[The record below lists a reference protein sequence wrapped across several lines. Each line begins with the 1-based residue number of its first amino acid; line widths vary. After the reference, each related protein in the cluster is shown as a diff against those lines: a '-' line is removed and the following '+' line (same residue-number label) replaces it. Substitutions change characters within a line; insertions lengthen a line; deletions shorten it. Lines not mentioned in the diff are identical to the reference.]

1 MTATL
6 IIEEALR
13 SYVPATPTGEL
24 RPGFVRKGRIIVGTG
39 RHRLTV
45 DDVQASI
52 DETRN
57 GVRD

>member
-13 SYVPATPTGEL
+13 SYVPPTPVAAL
-24 RPGFVRKGRIIVGTG
+24 PSGFVRKGRILVGTG

-45 DDVQASI
+45 DDVQALI
-52 DETRN
+52 DESRLDP
-57 GVRD
+57 RD